1 MRLLLLAGL
10 LLAAPAARAQST
22 CTPEHAAMGHC
33 TMPAAATPAAPTVTT
48 ATTANPADAT
58 FMQMMIP
65 HHEQALDMTAL
76 VPMRTDHRAFRMLAE
91 RMETAQREEIAW
103 MSRWLRQRGLDPAA
117 HAGHLMD
124 GMLTPAQMADL
135 EGKRGDAFVY
145 TFCAYMIQH
154 HEGALAMVRDLF
166 ASYGAAQTADVH
178 KLASDMDADQ
188 TMDIA
193 RMRGIMATVPTVPLV
208 PVNAPADPG
217 GH

>member
-1 MRLLLLAGL
+1 
-10 LLAAPAARAQST
+10 
-22 CTPEHAAMGHC
+22 MGHC
-33 TMPAAATPAAPTVTT
+33 TMPAATTASTETAAATT
-48 ATTANPADAT
+48 ATTANAADAT

-65 HHEQALDMTAL
+65 HHEQALEMTAL
-76 VPMRTDHRAFRMLAE
+76 VPERTENHAFRMLAE
-91 RMETAQREEIAW
+91 RMETAQREEIGW

-154 HEGALAMVRDLF
+154 HEGALKMVRDLF

-178 KLASDMDADQ
+178 KLVSDMDADQ
-188 TMDIA
+188 KMDIV
-193 RMRGIMATVPTVPLV
+193 RMRGIMATLPAVPLV
-208 PVNAPADPG
+208 PVDVPDA
-217 GH
+217 GHTGH